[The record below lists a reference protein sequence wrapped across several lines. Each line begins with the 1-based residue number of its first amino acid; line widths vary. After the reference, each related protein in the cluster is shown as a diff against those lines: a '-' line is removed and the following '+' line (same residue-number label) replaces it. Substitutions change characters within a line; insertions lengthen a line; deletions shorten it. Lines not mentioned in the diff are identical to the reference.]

1 MELSFT
7 NSAFTRGSFIVH
19 RVDTT
24 TSTQDDLRGLTDA
37 AHLTTVRAEHQ
48 TVGRGRLGR
57 AWESKPGQSL
67 LASTFVALPDTERMR
82 ERLGFL
88 TLIGAAAARAAL
100 AELTASDAFT
110 VKFPNDVMCDGGK
123 IAGVLGEFLPE
134 HSTARGELC
143 AAIGVGIN
151 VSQGPDELVDGATSL
166 AAQGFAGQD
175 DARQD
180 DARQDDAGQTDSGQ
194 TDSGQDDARQD
205 DARQD
210 DSGQTDSGQD
220 DAGQD
225 DAGPK
230 NSGPKNSGQ
239 TDSEQTDYGRN
250 DAGQDDAGRNGA
262 GQPSA
267 DRLLELYLH
276 HLSRRIDAFANGADA
291 TELIAELNEHLDG
304 RGTHATVAGESGI
317 IVGLTDSA
325 HLILRGEQEA
335 QVSPADV
342 AMFVEH
348 GLTQRPSS
356 DSSKDANL

>member
-134 HSTARGELC
+134 HSTALGELC

-180 DARQDDAGQTDSGQ
+180 DAGQTDS
-194 TDSGQDDARQD
+194 R
-205 DARQD
+205 
-210 DSGQTDSGQD
+210 
-220 DAGQD
+220 
-225 DAGPK
+225 
-230 NSGPKNSGQ
+230 Q

-262 GQPSA
+262 GQPSAAHDSA

>member
-180 DARQDDAGQTDSGQ
+180 DAGPKNSGQTDSGQTDSGQ
-194 TDSGQDDARQD
+194 TDSGQDDAR
-205 DARQD
+205 
-210 DSGQTDSGQD
+210 
-220 DAGQD
+220 
-225 DAGPK
+225 
-230 NSGPKNSGQ
+230 
-239 TDSEQTDYGRN
+239 RN
-250 DAGQDDAGRNGA
+250 DAGRNGA
-262 GQPSA
+262 GRNGAGQTSA

-304 RGTHATVAGESGI
+304 RGTHATVAGESGT

>member
-175 DARQD
+175 DAGPKNS
-180 DARQDDAGQTDSGQ
+180 GQTDSGQ
-194 TDSGQDDARQD
+194 TDSR
-205 DARQD
+205 
-210 DSGQTDSGQD
+210 QTD
-220 DAGQD
+220 
-225 DAGPK
+225 
-230 NSGPKNSGQ
+230 SGQ

-250 DAGQDDAGRNGA
+250 DAGQDDAG
-262 GQPSA
+262 QPSAAHDSA

-291 TELIAELNEHLDG
+291 AELIAELNEHLDG

-342 AMFVEH
+342 AMFIEH

>member
-37 AHLTTVRAEHQ
+37 AHLTTVCAEHQ

-134 HSTARGELC
+134 HSTALGELC

-180 DARQDDAGQTDSGQ
+180 DSGQDDAGQ
-194 TDSGQDDARQD
+194 DDAR
-205 DARQD
+205 
-210 DSGQTDSGQD
+210 QD

-230 NSGPKNSGQ
+230 NSGQTDSGQ
-239 TDSEQTDYGRN
+239 TDSGQT

-267 DRLLELYLH
+267 AHDSADRLLELYLH
-276 HLSRRIDAFANGADA
+276 HISRRIDAFANGADA

-304 RGTHATVAGESGI
+304 RGTHATVAGESGT

>member
-180 DARQDDAGQTDSGQ
+180 DAGQTDS
-194 TDSGQDDARQD
+194 R
-205 DARQD
+205 
-210 DSGQTDSGQD
+210 
-220 DAGQD
+220 
-225 DAGPK
+225 
-230 NSGPKNSGQ
+230 Q

-262 GQPSA
+262 GRNGAGQTSA

-304 RGTHATVAGESGI
+304 RGTHATVAGESGT

>member
-134 HSTARGELC
+134 HSTTRGELC

-180 DARQDDAGQTDSGQ
+180 DAGQTDS
-194 TDSGQDDARQD
+194 R
-205 DARQD
+205 
-210 DSGQTDSGQD
+210 
-220 DAGQD
+220 
-225 DAGPK
+225 
-230 NSGPKNSGQ
+230 Q

-262 GQPSA
+262 GRNGAGQTSA

-304 RGTHATVAGESGI
+304 RGTHATVAGESGT

>member
-166 AAQGFAGQD
+166 EAQGFA
-175 DARQD
+175 
-180 DARQDDAGQTDSGQ
+180 
-194 TDSGQDDARQD
+194 
-205 DARQD
+205 
-210 DSGQTDSGQD
+210 GQD

-225 DAGPK
+225 DAGQTD
-230 NSGPKNSGQ
+230 SRQ

-262 GQPSA
+262 GRNGAGQTSA

-304 RGTHATVAGESGI
+304 RGTHATVAGESGT

>member
-180 DARQDDAGQTDSGQ
+180 DA
-194 TDSGQDDARQD
+194 GQDDARQD
-205 DARQD
+205 DA
-210 DSGQTDSGQD
+210 G
-220 DAGQD
+220 
-225 DAGPK
+225 
-230 NSGPKNSGQ
+230 
-239 TDSEQTDYGRN
+239 QTDYGRN

-262 GQPSA
+262 GQPSAAHDSA

-304 RGTHATVAGESGI
+304 RGIHATVAGESGT